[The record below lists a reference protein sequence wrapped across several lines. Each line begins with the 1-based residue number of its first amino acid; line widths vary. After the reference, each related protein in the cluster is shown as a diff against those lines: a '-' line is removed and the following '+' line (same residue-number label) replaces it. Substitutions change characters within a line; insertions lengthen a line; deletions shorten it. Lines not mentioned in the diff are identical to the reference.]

1 MRELFASLTDADGAL
16 PVGAVLSSKPIA
28 EGTATRL
35 GAMCRGARGV
45 IVGIAVRPGRAHV
58 IDAHELERRLLE
70 MGFVEGAHV
79 EVLHEGPIGR
89 DPIAVRLDDT
99 RVALRRGD
107 ADAIIVA
114 AGKDAR
120 AE

>member
-1 MRELFASLTDADGAL
+1 MREVFASLSEADGAL
-16 PVGAVLSSKPIA
+16 PAGAALSCASIID
-28 EGTATRL
+28 ERHTRL
-35 GAMCRGARGV
+35 GAMRRGARGV

-58 IDAHELERRLLE
+58 IDAQELERRLLE

-89 DPIAVRLDDT
+89 DPIAVKLDDT
-99 RVALRRGD
+99 RIALRRGD
-107 ADAIIVA
+107 ANAIIVA
-114 AGKDAR
+114 TGKDAQ